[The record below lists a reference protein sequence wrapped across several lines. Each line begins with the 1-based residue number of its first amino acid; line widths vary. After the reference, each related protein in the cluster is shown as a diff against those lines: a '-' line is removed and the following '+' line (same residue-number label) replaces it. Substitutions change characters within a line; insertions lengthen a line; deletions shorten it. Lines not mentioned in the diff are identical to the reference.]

1 VIRPGKFGQAL
12 EFPACYNFDMPTIVT
27 VDIGG
32 TQIRVATFSPDS
44 IKPLQIKKIPT
55 KAAKSDP
62 YTRVVEA
69 IESLWPE
76 EGMVLCI
83 SAAIPG
89 PVDPHTGVIAS
100 TPNIE
105 GWKDFPLAEKLQAH
119 FMVPVYLGND
129 ANLAALGEWKYG
141 AGQGHKDL
149 LYLTISTGIGGGV
162 IADNHPLEGAH
173 GLGGELGHVT
183 VLPNGP
189 RCGCGQRGH
198 LESVAAGPA
207 IVRYVNEQLAKGETS
222 SLQPGENLT
231 AREISAAARNGDA
244 LAISALAR
252 AGKYIGKALADFLVI
267 FNPTIVIF
275 GGGVSFSGEF
285 LFNPMRNALK
295 NSVMDDAYLDGL
307 VITTAQLGDDAGL
320 LGSLALAK
328 SKIKHDN

>member
-1 VIRPGKFGQAL
+1 
-12 EFPACYNFDMPTIVT
+12 MSTIIA

-44 IKPLQIKKIPT
+44 IIPIQVKKIPT
-55 KAAKSDP
+55 KAVKSDP
-62 YTRVVEA
+62 YTRVVGA

-76 EGMVLCI
+76 NGKVSCI

-105 GWKDFPLAEKLQAH
+105 GWKDFPLAEKLQTH
-119 FMVPVYLGND
+119 FNVPVYLGND
-129 ANLAALGEWKYG
+129 ANLAALGEWNFG
-141 AGQGHKDL
+141 AGQNHMDL
-149 LYLTISTGIGGGV
+149 VYLTISTGIGGGIIV
-162 IADNHPLEGAH
+162 DNHPLEGAH
-173 GLGGELGHVT
+173 GLGGELGHIT

-189 RCGCGQRGH
+189 LCGCGQRGH
-198 LESVAAGPA
+198 LEAVASGPA
-207 IVRYVNEQLAKGETS
+207 IVRHVKEQLARGIAS
-222 SLQPGENLT
+222 SLQTGEDLT
-231 AREISAAARNGDA
+231 ARDISTAARNGDP

-252 AGKYIGKALADFLVI
+252 AGEFIGMALADFLVI

-275 GGGVSFSGEF
+275 GGGVSFSGEY
-285 LFNPMRNALK
+285 LFEPMQKVLK
-295 NSVMDDAYLDGL
+295 KKVMDQAYLKGL
-307 VITTAQLGDDAGL
+307 TITTAQLGDDAGL